1 MKWREKIPGNFSSS
15 PVLVDDKLYLAT
27 EDGVAYVATVSPEG
41 CEIAFELEMEE
52 RILASPAL
60 IDGALFLRSEE
71 HLWKI
76 GG

>member
-1 MKWREKIPGNFSSS
+1 MGGKEA
-15 PVLVDDKLYLAT
+15 DLAT
-27 EDGVAYVATVSPEG
+27 ENARLREALG
-41 CEIAFELEMEE
+41 EMEE

-76 GG
+76 GS

>member
-1 MKWREKIPGNFSSS
+1 
-15 PVLVDDKLYLAT
+15 
-27 EDGVAYVATVSPEG
+27 VATVSPEG
-41 CEIAFELEMEE
+41 CEMAFELEMEE